1 MTSPI
6 TVVLHS
12 QISSKQITYS
22 NISPDTLLSVIKGSK
37 SKSAKELA
45 NRLIPVLEDLV
56 K

>member
-12 QISSKQITYS
+12 QISSKHITYN

-37 SKSAKELA
+37 SKAARELA
-45 NRLIPVLEDLV
+45 NRLVPILEDLA